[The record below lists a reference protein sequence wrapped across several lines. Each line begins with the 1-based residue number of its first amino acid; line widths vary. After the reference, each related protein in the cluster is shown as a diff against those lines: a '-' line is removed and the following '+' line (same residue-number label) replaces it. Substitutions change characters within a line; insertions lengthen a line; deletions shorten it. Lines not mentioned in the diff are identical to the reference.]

1 MPTSTITATYA
12 QNSFGEV
19 IRRVSK
25 DGEHLIIEKDGIP
38 VAVVMSVQEYKL
50 LSQERLAYFQDFSR
64 QLGRVAEAQGI
75 TEEQLMKEL
84 DEDKRAVYEE
94 MYGAYVQT

>member
-25 DGEHLIIEKDGIP
+25 DGEHLIVEKDGVP
-38 VAVVMSVQEYKL
+38 VVVIMSVQEYERMQPRFAQAVRAAAREA
-50 LSQERLAYFQDFSR
+50 SQLEL
-64 QLGRVAEAQGI
+64 
-75 TEEQLMKEL
+75 TEEQLAQQVREVR
-84 DEDKRAVYEE
+84 EVVYQEH
-94 MYGAYVQT
+94 YGG